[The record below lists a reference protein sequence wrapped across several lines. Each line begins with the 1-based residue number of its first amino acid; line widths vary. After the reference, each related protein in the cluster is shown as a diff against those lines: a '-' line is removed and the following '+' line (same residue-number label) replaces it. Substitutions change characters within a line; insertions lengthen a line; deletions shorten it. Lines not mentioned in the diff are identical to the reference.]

1 MNVPRPDAAVAV
13 RSEINVTP
21 LVDVCLVLLII
32 FMLVMPMLAK
42 SDVLLP
48 ESRTAPPI
56 PSQQDRL
63 NVRLHLDGSIQIE
76 GRRVLA
82 GDLPDALA
90 TLHAT
95 SQDRTVFLEADR
107 RLRYQEV
114 LRLVAALEHA
124 GFHRLGLVSDRAQ
137 G

>member
-1 MNVPRPDAAVAV
+1 MNASRPNAAVAV

-32 FMLVMPMLAK
+32 FMLVMPMLTK

-48 ESRTAPPI
+48 ETRTAPPI
-56 PSQQDRL
+56 PAEQDRL
-63 NVRLHLDGSIQIE
+63 NLRLHLDGSVQVE
-76 GRRVLA
+76 GRRVPA
-82 GDLPDALA
+82 ADLPDALA

-95 SQDRTVFLEADR
+95 ARDRTVFLEADR

-124 GFHRLGLVSDRAQ
+124 GFHRMGLVSDRAQ
-137 G
+137 S